1 MVFINYSIIFSLFE
15 TWTENSDFL
24 NDCLSIILFLMI
36 QAPST
41 MKSVVQ
47 AAWLWTVAFGNLI
60 VIIVA
65 EGKSEGLSQ
74 VSCT

>member
-1 MVFINYSIIFSLFE
+1 
-15 TWTENSDFL
+15 
-24 NDCLSIILFLMI
+24 MI

-65 EGKSEGLSQ
+65 EGKSESLSQ
-74 VSCT
+74 VSFSEMHKVVNKNVGDFKIIIHLLIQILLI

>member
-1 MVFINYSIIFSLFE
+1 MFSF
-15 TWTENSDFL
+15 S
-24 NDCLSIILFLMI
+24 I

-65 EGKSEGLSQ
+65 EAKSENLSQ
-74 VSCT
+74 VSSHPIETKNEDFD

>member
-1 MVFINYSIIFSLFE
+1 MF
-15 TWTENSDFL
+15 
-24 NDCLSIILFLMI
+24 

-74 VSCT
+74 VSCTLMQNEK